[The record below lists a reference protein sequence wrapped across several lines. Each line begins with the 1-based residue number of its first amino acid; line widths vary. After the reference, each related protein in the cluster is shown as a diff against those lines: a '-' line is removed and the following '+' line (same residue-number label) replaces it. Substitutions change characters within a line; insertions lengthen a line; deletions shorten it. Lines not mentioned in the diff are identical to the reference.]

1 MASTSTKESN
11 PELFSLGRP
20 IDAKKMK
27 IKAKKRLSK
36 SEEKK
41 KVKHGKPN

>member
-20 IDAKKMK
+20 LDAKKMK
-27 IKAKKRLSK
+27 IKAKKRLAKTS
-36 SEEKK
+36 KK
-41 KVKHGKPN
+41 KDRHGKSD